1 MNSEYAIEIMLN
13 DLFIS
18 FILQVF
24 FEIRENFILIQL
36 IRMIILLISFPEIF
50 FFLRVK
56 FTPF

>member
-50 FFLRVK
+50 FF
-56 FTPF
+56 